1 MKVAGNENKDEK
13 IEVEAPIPQQIRVLK
28 DKLARLGFKRSAK
41 IGEKLRKASI
51 SLKVLRMLVVEA
63 EIELESRK

>member
-41 IGEKLRKASI
+41 IGEKLREASI